1 MSADEFRKE
10 FEKFLDELRNRVR
23 NLAADVEKL
32 LDSGDVREAHRVW
45 RERSRKVV
53 KELKEY
59 VEKLEKMSESID
71 EKIMREIVSEFKDRV
86 NEVIEE
92 VSNIFNDI
100 VRKFKRADVE
110 LVVSLPFWRCK
121 VPRIFIRSFEDI
133 FDSMAEIFK
142 SIEEA
147 MERLEDVARS
157 KLSNVI
163 SARIGKKELEL
174 IDQLVD
180 AGVFRS
186 RSEAIAYFVRRG
198 IESSKEWIEKTLE
211 KIKKIK
217 ELQESIRKELEDLD
231 KNNK

>member
-1 MSADEFRKE
+1 MSADKFKKE
-10 FEKFLDELRNRVR
+10 FEEFLNELRNRIR

-32 LDSGDVREAHRVW
+32 LDSGNVREAHRVW
-45 RERSRKVV
+45 REKSREIVS
-53 KELKEY
+53 ELKEY
-59 VEKLEKMSESID
+59 IERLEKMSEDID
-71 EKIMREIVSEFKDRV
+71 EKTMKEIVDEFKDKV
-86 NEVIEE
+86 NEAIKE
-92 VSNIFNDI
+92 VSSVFSDIMKRFKKTDVGLIMPFPFCRVSKVFMRSFDDIFN
-100 VRKFKRADVE
+100 
-110 LVVSLPFWRCK
+110 
-121 VPRIFIRSFEDI
+121 
-133 FDSMAEIFK
+133 SMAEIFR

-147 MERLEDVARS
+147 VEESLEDVARGR
-157 KLSNVI
+157 LSNVI

-198 IESSKEWIEKTLE
+198 VESSREWIEKTLE